1 MPVSSGIGRR
11 RFLAGAAG
19 LAGLGVGAGVT
30 AGGAA
35 ALRPAPTECTFG
47 SETVDFHG
55 DHQAGVTTTPPA
67 HVTYVG
73 VDLVPGANASVL
85 GGILGIWTDDAAR
98 LTQGRP
104 SLSDAE
110 PELARLPARLTV
122 TVGIGERVFT
132 VADKEKLRPT
142 WLRPLP
148 AFGIDKLDP
157 KWGQTDLLVA
167 ICSDDP
173 MTVAHTV
180 RVMVNAVRTRIRV
193 RWVQRGF
200 RESRGAQAD
209 GATMRNLMGQVDGT
223 VQPDSSLHDSLIWDD
238 GSAQPWFAGGTS
250 LVLRRIAMDLD
261 GWAELD
267 RRGRELTVGRRLSDG
282 APLSGTSERDD
293 PDFTAIKN
301 GLPVIPASAHVAR
314 ARRTG
319 DRDRFLRRAYNYDD
333 PPNGAAISDSG
344 LLFAA
349 FQRDIDAQFVP
360 VQRRLAEHDALNE
373 WTVPI
378 GSAVYAIL
386 PGVREGEVLGSALHE
401 RP

>member
-1 MPVSSGIGRR
+1 MSSRIGRR
-11 RFLAGAAG
+11 RFLTGAAG
-19 LAGLGVGAGVT
+19 LAGVGVGAGVT

-35 ALRPAPTECTFG
+35 ALRPAPAERVFG
-47 SETVDFHG
+47 SETVDFYG

-73 VDLVPGANASVL
+73 IDLASGANASAL
-85 GGILGIWTDDAAR
+85 AGILGIWTDDAAR

-110 PELARLPARLTV
+110 PELALLPANLTV
-122 TVGIGERVFT
+122 TVGVGERVFT
-132 VADKEKLRPT
+132 VTGTEKLRPS

-148 AFGIDKLDP
+148 AFGVDRLDP
-157 KWGQTDLLVA
+157 RWAQTDLLLA

-173 MTVAHTV
+173 MTVAHTM
-180 RVMVNAVRTRIRV
+180 RVMVNAVRTRIAV

-200 RESRGAQAD
+200 RESRGVRAG

-223 VQPDSSLHDSLIWDD
+223 AQPGRSLHDTLIWDD
-238 GSAQPWFAGGTS
+238 GSAQAWFAGGTS

-267 RRGRELTVGRRLSDG
+267 RRGRELTMGRRLADG
-282 APLSGTSERDD
+282 APLSGDREHDE
-293 PDFTAIKN
+293 PDFAAIDK
-301 GLPVIPASAHVAR
+301 GLPVIPASSHVAR
-314 ARRTG
+314 AHRTG
-319 DRDRFLRRAYNYDD
+319 ERDRFLRRAYNYDD
-333 PPNGAAISDSG
+333 PPEGTAISNSG

-349 FQRDIDAQFVP
+349 FQRDVEAQFIP

-401 RP
+401 RPS